1 MKTYFKTL
9 DEQIDLLKS
18 RNLIIDDEQRA
29 KDKLLNYNFY
39 KVINGTRK
47 YFIDSPGSYDY
58 RDGTS
63 FRELEKMHE
72 FDKEMKKYFLNSIL
86 DIERHLRSII
96 SYVFMQYH
104 PEAEAYL
111 NPENFN
117 SNFSLI
123 SANSHTL
130 TKTIENYKEEKN
142 YNKSM
147 EYYTRKY
154 DHVPFWFL
162 VNFISLGKLV
172 NFYQTM
178 KDKEAYEVANVFTKF
193 LIDNIEE
200 AKGYYI
206 TNNQFDSYITAIKDI
221 RNVVAHDNLLL
232 GYRAEE
238 NLDMID
244 PIFKKWNIS
253 KEDKRDYVFEIY
265 LVMQLFLTR
274 SQFRELTYNLQ
285 AIIERLKKEIGKK
298 AFDMVMKDLGFPED
312 F

>member
-9 DEQIDLLKS
+9 DEQIALLKS
-18 RNLIIDDEQRA
+18 RNLIIDDEKRA

-47 YFIDSPGSYDY
+47 YFIDDQGSYNY
-58 RDGTS
+58 RDKTS

-72 FDKEMKKYFLNSIL
+72 FDKEFKKYFLNSIL
-86 DIERHLRSII
+86 DVERHLRSII
-96 SYVFMQYH
+96 SYVFMKYH
-104 PEAEAYL
+104 SEAEAYL
-111 NPENFN
+111 NPNNFN
-117 SNFSLI
+117 SNYTLI

-130 TKTIENYKEEKN
+130 TKTIESYKEESN

-147 EYYTRKY
+147 QYYTSKY

-162 VNFISLGKLV
+162 VNFISFGKLV

-178 KDKEAYEVANVFTKF
+178 KEKEAYEVANIFTKF
-193 LIDNIEE
+193 LTENIEQ

-206 TNNQFDSYITAIKDI
+206 TVGQFESYISAIKDI

-232 GYRAEE
+232 GYRSEE
-238 NLDMID
+238 SLNMID
-244 PIFKKWNIS
+244 PIFSKSNIS
-253 KEDKRDYVFEIY
+253 KDKERIYVFDIY

-285 AIIERLKKEIGKK
+285 ESIENLKKEIGTK